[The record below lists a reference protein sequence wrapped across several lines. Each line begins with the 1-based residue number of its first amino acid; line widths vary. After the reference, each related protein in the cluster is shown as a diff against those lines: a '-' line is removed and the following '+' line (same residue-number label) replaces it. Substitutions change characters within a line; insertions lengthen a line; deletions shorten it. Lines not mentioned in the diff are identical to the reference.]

1 MTCSPLEKCAV
12 DTPASSGQATIILPF
27 CVALAFPFLSRLKLR
42 RMRGMQRRECLPK
55 ELREIPLRAASSR
68 NVMRSWTGL
77 SNSALMLLATA
88 DSRNNVA
95 SVYTVRHLH
104 LMVNLS
110 RMDTI
115 ESLWSSV
122 PLTV

>member
-1 MTCSPLEKCAV
+1 V
-12 DTPASSGQATIILPF
+12 LP
-27 CVALAFPFLSRLKLR
+27 VP
-42 RMRGMQRRECLPK
+42 
-55 ELREIPLRAASSR
+55 R